1 MTRGILGILLLLVL
15 LAGGLFVQWTMATLQ
30 EPITG
35 ELTQAA
41 QAGARGDWDTARLH
55 QETAQRGW
63 RKAWRLT
70 AAFADH
76 QPLEDADGYCLRQRL
91 FVGVYAAQ
99 EEEAEFAACCRE
111 LARRVRA
118 IADAHSLTWWNLM

>member
-1 MTRGILGILLLLVL
+1 MTRGIIGCVILALLLA
-15 LAGGLFVQWTMATLQ
+15 AGLGVQWAVAALQ
-30 EPITG
+30 APITG

-76 QPLEDADGYCLRQRL
+76 QPMEDADGLFARL
-91 FVGVYAAQ
+91 AVYAAG

-111 LARRVRA
+111 LARRVQA
-118 IADAHSLTWWNLM
+118 ISDAHRLTWWNLL

>member
-76 QPLEDADGYCLRQRL
+76 QPMEDVDSLFARL
-91 FVGVYAAQ
+91 PAYG
-99 EEEAEFAACCRE
+99 EDPTEFSACCRE

-118 IADAHSLTWWNLM
+118 VYEAHSLTWWNLL

>member
-41 QAGARGDWDTARLH
+41 QAGARGDWDTARVH

-76 QPLEDADGYCLRQRL
+76 QPMEDVDSLFARL
-91 FVGVYAAQ
+91 PVYAA
-99 EEEAEFAACCRE
+99 EEETGEFSACCRE

-118 IADAHSLTWWNLM
+118 MYEAHSLTWWNLM

>member
-76 QPLEDADGYCLRQRL
+76 QPMEDADGLFARL
-91 FVGVYAAQ
+91 GVYAAG

-111 LARRVRA
+111 LARRVQA
-118 IADAHSLTWWNLM
+118 ISDAHRLTWWNLL